1 MRVPPRRPADPRSVD
16 RLDIFRNAE
25 RIGLLRRTLH
35 GATFEYDAA
44 FFEAHR
50 HLPGGVATSLPYAKR
65 SIETTGV
72 NLPTYFAGLLPEGL
86 RLKVLLQRV
95 KTSEDDL
102 FSLLVASGSDTIG
115 DLFAV
120 LPGHTPQLDAGGAE
134 LDLAEVSFHEL
145 FQRSL
150 ETATEPAVPGVQAK
164 LSPSVISFPF
174 ATRGKRWILKLDPSD
189 TPGLVRNEAFFM
201 GMARA
206 CGLDVARTKLVA
218 DQTGAA
224 GLLVER
230 FDRQRANRRWVGVHQ
245 EDACQLLDR
254 YPADKYRL
262 SINDVAKA
270 FSRSAAAPTVEVL
283 RLVELV
289 AFSFVIGN
297 GDLHAKNISLL
308 GGDGALQ
315 LSPAYDLLSTR
326 PYGDRQLALM
336 LDGRND
342 KLTRKHFIEFGL
354 RFGVATKALEARL
367 DRLTDRA
374 RPFIDDVKTLGLDA
388 KRERQVRELMT
399 NRLDAIGT

>member
-1 MRVPPRRPADPRSVD
+1 VRVPPRRPADPRSVD
-16 RLDIFRNAE
+16 QLDIFRNAE
-25 RIGLLRRTLH
+25 RIGVLRRTVH
-35 GATFEYDAA
+35 GARFEYDAA

-50 HLPGGVATSLPYAKR
+50 HLPGGVATSLPYATR

-86 RLKVLLQRV
+86 RLKVLHQRV

-102 FSLLVASGSDTIG
+102 FSLLVAAGSDTIG
-115 DLFAV
+115 DLFPV
-120 LPGHTPQLDAGGAE
+120 LPGQTPQLDDGGAE
-134 LDLAEVSFHEL
+134 IDLAEVSFHEL
-145 FQRSL
+145 FQQSL

-174 ATRGKRWILKLDPSD
+174 ATRGKRWILKLDPPD
-189 TPGLVRNEAFFM
+189 KPGLVRNESFFM
-201 GMARA
+201 EMARA

-218 DQTGAA
+218 DRIGAP

-230 FDRQRANRRWVGVHQ
+230 FDRRRENRRWVGVHQ
-245 EDACQLLDR
+245 EDACQLADR
-254 YPADKYRL
+254 YPAEKYRL
-262 SINDVAKA
+262 SINDLAKT
-270 FSRSAAAPTVEVL
+270 FSRFAAAPTVEVM
-283 RLVELV
+283 RLVELL

-336 LDGRND
+336 FDGRND
-342 KLTRKHFIEFGL
+342 KLTQKHLLEFGV
-354 RFGVATKALEARL
+354 RFGVATRAIEARVA
-367 DRLTDRA
+367 RLAQRA
-374 RPFIDDVKTLGLDA
+374 RPFIDEVKTLGLDT
-388 KRERQVRELMT
+388 KRERQLRDLMT
-399 NRLDAIGT
+399 SRLDAIGA